1 VNRAAAEQ
9 HKIGL
14 REATSIGVG
23 GVVGAGI
30 FVLSGTASAQAGPAV
45 IVSFILAFLASLSLA
60 LCFAELSSIHGDS
73 GGQYAYA
80 KAHLPPVVATI
91 VGWANMGAW
100 ISGAAFVG
108 RGFGEHLHL
117 VIPAIPA
124 TVGASVLTAVIV
136 VLNLFGLR
144 MSGRAQF
151 LIMLLEVGFLT
162 IFIGFGSTSVEARH
176 FSPFVAHGVFGI
188 VSAGVVGFIAL
199 LGWDAVV
206 VAAEEIDRP
215 QRTIP
220 LSIFASLAIV
230 FVLYVG
236 LLFVING
243 VLPPAQL
250 GGTATPVADAAAL
263 LLGPLG
269 RSAVNVIII
278 VALTA
283 TVNSFVIVISRS
295 AFVLARDGRAPALL
309 ARQTVNGVPWGAIV
323 FAGAAQIAMTNISN
337 LRVAVSATGFLY
349 TITSVA
355 AIVALFVSR
364 RKGAVGTF
372 HTPLYPALPAVA
384 LVLCLVFIVGS
395 GLTGL
400 TLGSIWLAAGVL
412 CTVLVEGRAE
422 GTGVHRRARY
432 GQHRSV
438 ATSQGRRG
446 DRRPEYSGRV
456 S

>member
-1 VNRAAAEQ
+1 LVSSARRDQ

-45 IVSFILAFLASLSLA
+45 IVSFVLAFLASLSLA
-60 LCFAELSSIHGDS
+60 LCFAELSSVHGDS

-80 KAHLPPVVATI
+80 KAHLPPIVAAV

-117 VIPAIPA
+117 VVPAVPPA
-124 TVGASVLTAVIV
+124 LGASVLTAIIV

-151 LIMLLEVGFLT
+151 LIMLVEVGFLLA
-162 IFIGFGSTSVEARH
+162 FIAFGSTSVEAAR
-176 FSPFVAHGVFGI
+176 FSPFVTHGVFGI
-188 VSAGVVGFIAL
+188 LAAGVVGFIAL

-220 LSIFASLAIV
+220 LSIFASLGIV
-230 FVLYVG
+230 FLLYVG

-243 VLPPAQL
+243 VVPASRL
-250 GGTATPVADAAAL
+250 ADTATPVADAAAR
-263 LLGPLG
+263 LLGSFG
-269 RSAVNVIII
+269 RTGVNVIII

-295 AFVLARDGRAPALL
+295 AFVLARDGRAPKLL
-309 ARQTVNGVPWGAIV
+309 ARCTANGVPWGAIV
-323 FAGAAQIAMTNISN
+323 FAGVAQIVMTSLSD

-355 AIVALFVSR
+355 AIVALFVAR
-364 RKGAVGTF
+364 RKGVVGTF
-372 HTPLYPALPAVA
+372 RTPLYPVLPAVA
-384 LVLCLVFIVGS
+384 LVLCFLFIVGS

-400 TLGSIWLAAGVL
+400 TIGSVWLVVGVA
-412 CTVLVEGRAE
+412 CTVLIEGRAARD
-422 GTGVHRRARY
+422 GTHRRPEH
-432 GQHRSV
+432 GQHRRDRV
-438 ATSQGRRG
+438 GARG
-446 DRRPEYSGRV
+446 G
-456 S
+456 